1 MDILLIWLATIIL
14 SGAMSIT
21 LVIKFLKEAKRNG
34 YVINHDYKDNNE
46 SYMNKLTVL
55 MMFTPIVNII
65 YSLKASMEYVNDKE
79 KVIDQMITREM
90 LIKDEGKGKVS
101 SFKEIL
107 NNAVTKVQCLNLDGG
122 YIIIVLDDNYE
133 KVVSV
138 EGKGALKNVD
148 KDILFPLAQNNWNEI
163 MDFANS
169 VYGSKEAFIEKLK
182 NNNELVKEIQESLK
196 LSKEIVQQHIQDKTN
211 TNELVVDYVEESKK
225 ELEGP
230 KLTRKRTDE
239 KKK

>member
-14 SGAMSIT
+14 SGAMNIT
-21 LVIKFLKEAKRNG
+21 LVIKILKEAKQSG
-34 YVINHDYKDNNE
+34 YVINHDYKDDNN

-55 MMFTPIVNII
+55 VMFTPIVNII
-65 YSLKASMEYVNDKE
+65 FSFKASIEYVNDKE
-79 KVIDQMITREM
+79 KVIDQMLIRGM
-90 LIKDEGKGKVS
+90 LVEDSKKEKVG
-101 SFKEIL
+101 SFKEML
-107 NNAVTKVQCLNLDGG
+107 NNAFAKVQRINLDDGS
-122 YIIIVLDDNYE
+122 IIIVLDDNYE

-138 EGKGALKNVD
+138 EGKGALKNIA

-163 MDFANS
+163 MEFANS
-169 VYGSKEAFIEKLK
+169 VYGSKEVFIENLK
-182 NNNELVKEIQESLK
+182 SNNELVKEIQESLK
-196 LSKEIVQQHIQDKTN
+196 LSKEIVQQHIQDKAN
-211 TNELVVDYVEESKK
+211 NNELVVDYVEEPKK

>member
-1 MDILLIWLATIIL
+1 
-14 SGAMSIT
+14 
-21 LVIKFLKEAKRNG
+21 
-34 YVINHDYKDNNE
+34 
-46 SYMNKLTVL
+46 
-55 MMFTPIVNII
+55 
-65 YSLKASMEYVNDKE
+65 
-79 KVIDQMITREM
+79 
-90 LIKDEGKGKVS
+90 KG
-101 SFKEIL
+101 
-107 NNAVTKVQCLNLDGG
+107 T
-122 YIIIVLDDNYE
+122 
-133 KVVSV
+133 
-138 EGKGALKNVD
+138 LKNID

-225 ELEGP
+225 ELEGS